1 MERDKRSRIG
11 QLGHALTASGM
22 LAFMINAAT
31 IACAGDSI
39 RPIEPTRASFEKKLQ
54 DGAPTAP
61 LVLHVVS
68 PPATDIAIDQFVH
81 DHYAWLD
88 TTAHSI
94 HRLLVLLAGTG
105 QFPAQFLFVQR
116 EAARLGYH
124 VIGLEYVNSGGIAKL
139 CPPTSDPARC
149 YEDVRLEIID
159 GVDRSPLVSVNAANS
174 IDNRLDKVLAY
185 LATQYPGEGWS
196 QFRDSNGAK
205 WPLIAVAGLSVG
217 GGEAAM
223 IAKIRVVDRVL
234 MFSAVPDSIGRAS
247 VPWVGGTHR
256 TPTDRYFGLAHNRD
270 GFFLPILAGWDSLG
284 LSAFGPAMLVDASEP
299 PYEFSHM
306 LVTARTPVGG
316 FVGLNA
322 HGSTATDSFTPL
334 DATGTPFLLSA
345 WRYMLSASPRNP
357 GGPPP

>member
-1 MERDKRSRIG
+1 MTMERDKRSRIG

-94 HRLLVLLAGTG
+94 HRLLVLMAGTG

-247 VPWVGGTHR
+247 VHGLVAPIARQRTGTSVSL
-256 TPTDRYFGLAHNRD
+256 TIETDFFCRFWPD
-270 GFFLPILAGWDSLG
+270 GTR
-284 LSAFGPAMLVDASEP
+284 SAFLRSDPPCSSTQASHRMNFRICSSP
-299 PYEFSHM
+299 
-306 LVTARTPVGG
+306 LARRS
-316 FVGLNA
+316 A
-322 HGSTATDSFTPL
+322 DS
-334 DATGTPFLLSA
+334 SA
-345 WRYMLSASPRNP
+345 
-357 GGPPP
+357 